1 MGKYG
6 KKVSVSTN
14 INDYMV
20 GIMAPSGFGKTT
32 LMYQICEK
40 EFGSDGYIVLD
51 MGTEDGVSAIEGVVA
66 ESVPTWKK
74 MKEVVDDIV
83 KNKDTDYADLK
94 VIVLDTLDAAFE
106 IAEIYTIDAWNRENI
121 SQKDFKKATSINS
134 VEGGFGKGMDR
145 VIDTVKKEL
154 TRLEKVGV
162 KTYWTSHVKEK
173 DQSDLFTGANYTSL
187 TANMPMKYFNSI
199 KNSSHVIGFG
209 YFDRSIEKQEVGDA
223 NPMTK
228 KKKERKAVIDETRK
242 IKFRDDA
249 LVADA
254 KSRFKYITDEINLDC
269 DEFIQ
274 AIKDAIE
281 AERKNG
287 SDTPTTKKTT
297 TKKTVKKPE
306 PAPVVEEEDDD
317 LTETLQNALDTASKA
332 MDELSEEDSVPFDLE
347 NEEEDVLEEED
358 ILEEEESVDE
368 DAIITLDEDRL
379 NAIRAA
385 YKASDATAKAKVK
398 KYLANYNNKLSAE
411 MKTSDVNAI
420 EEILGLS
427 DEV

>member
-1 MGKYG
+1 MGKFG
-6 KKVSVSTN
+6 KKVTVSTD
-14 INDYMV
+14 INDYMIGV
-20 GIMAPSGFGKTT
+20 MAPSGFGKTT
-32 LMYQICEK
+32 LMYQVCEK
-40 EFGSDGYIVLD
+40 EFGPEGYIVLD
-51 MGTEDGVSAIEGVVA
+51 MGTEDGTSAIEGIVA
-66 ESVPTWKK
+66 EPVPTWKK

-83 KNKDTDYADLK
+83 KNKTTDYADLK
-94 VIVLDTLDAAFE
+94 VVILDTLDAAFE
-106 IAEIYTIDAWNRENI
+106 IAEEYTIKLWNQENMGN
-121 SQKDFKKATSINS
+121 QGFKPSTSINS

-145 VIDTVKKEL
+145 VIDTVKKEISK
-154 TRLEKVGV
+154 LEKVGV

-199 KNSSHVIGFG
+199 KNSSHVVAFG

-228 KKKERKAVIDETRK
+228 KKKERKAVVDETRK

-269 DEFIQ
+269 DEFIK

-287 SDTPTTKKTT
+287 GATDTTKSTS
-297 TKKTVKKPE
+297 KKSTKKPE
-306 PAPVVEEEDDD
+306 LTPDPVVEEE
-317 LTETLQNALDTASKA
+317 EI
-332 MDELSEEDSVPFDLE
+332 EEDMLDEGEIPTDEMPFD
-347 NEEEDVLEEED
+347 EEDDVIE
-358 ILEEEESVDE
+358 E
-368 DAIITLDEDRL
+368 DAIITLDTDRL
-379 NAIRAA
+379 TIIRAA
-385 YKASDATAKAKVK
+385 YKDADTSTKAKVK
-398 KYLANYNNKLSAE
+398 KHLTDYGNKLSAE

-420 EEILGLS
+420 EEILGLN

>member
-1 MGKYG
+1 MGKFG

-83 KNKDTDYADLK
+83 KNKDSDYPDLK
-94 VIVLDTLDAAFE
+94 VVVLDTLDAAFE
-106 IAEIYTIDAWNRENI
+106 IAEAYTIDAWNRENI
-121 SQKDFKKATSINS
+121 SKKDFTKSTSINS

-154 TRLEKVGV
+154 VRLEKVGV

-254 KSRFKYITDEINLDC
+254 KSRFKYITDEINLDP
-269 DEFIQ
+269 DEFVQ

-287 SDTPTTKKTT
+287 GTTPTTKKTT
-297 TKKTVKKPE
+297 TKKTAKKPE
-306 PAPVVEEEDDD
+306 PVVEEGPDEEDMELLATLKETLAKGEDGVADDD
-317 LTETLQNALDTASKA
+317 
-332 MDELSEEDSVPFDLE
+332 VPFDLDD
-347 NEEEDVLEEED
+347 EDD
-358 ILEEEESVDE
+358 ILEEEVDE
-368 DAIITLDEDRL
+368 DAVITLDDDRL

-385 YKASDATAKAKVK
+385 FKGSDATIKANVK
-398 KYLANYNNKLSAE
+398 KHLADYNNKLSAE
-411 MKTSDVNAI
+411 MKIRDVNAI
-420 EEILGLS
+420 EEILGLN

>member
-1 MGKYG
+1 MGKFG

-66 ESVPTWKK
+66 EPIPTWKK

-83 KNKDTDYADLK
+83 KNKDADYPDLK
-94 VIVLDTLDAAFE
+94 VVVLDTLDAAFE
-106 IAEIYTIDAWNRENI
+106 IAEEYTIDSWNRENI

-145 VIDTVKKEL
+145 VIDTVKKEI

-254 KSRFKYITDEINLDC
+254 KSRFKYIIDEINLDC

-287 SDTPTTKKTT
+287 NVAPTT
-297 TKKTVKKPE
+297 TKKSTTKKATKKSE
-306 PAPVVEEEDDD
+306 PVVDEEEDELMTQLKAVVDNAEVDNEDEVVDD
-317 LTETLQNALDTASKA
+317 T
-332 MDELSEEDSVPFDLE
+332 VPFDLDD
-347 NEEEDVLEEED
+347 EDD
-358 ILEEEESVDE
+358 ILAEEVDE
-368 DAIITLDEDRL
+368 DAIITLDDDRL

-385 YKASDATAKAKVK
+385 FKASGVEIKAEVK
-398 KYLANYNNKLSAE
+398 KHLVDYSNKLSAE
-411 MKTSDVNAI
+411 MKVRDVNAI
-420 EEILGLS
+420 EKILKIN

>member
-1 MGKYG
+1 MGKFG
-6 KKVSVSTN
+6 KKVTVSTN
-14 INDYMV
+14 INDYMIGV
-20 GIMAPSGFGKTT
+20 MAPSGFGKTT
-32 LMYQICEK
+32 LMYQVCEK
-40 EFGSDGYIVLD
+40 EFGPEGYIVLD
-51 MGTEDGVSAIEGVVA
+51 MGTEDGTSAIEGITA
-66 ESVPTWKK
+66 EPVPTWKK

-83 KNKDTDYADLK
+83 KNKASDYADLK
-94 VIVLDTLDAAFE
+94 VVVLDTLDAAFE
-106 IAEIYTIDAWNRENI
+106 IAEEYTVKLWNQENMGKQGFTP
-121 SQKDFKKATSINS
+121 STSINS

-145 VIDTVKKEL
+145 VIDTVKKEI

-199 KNSSHVIGFG
+199 KNSSHVVAFG

-254 KSRFKYITDEINLDC
+254 KSRFKYIIDEINLDR

-287 SDTPTTKKTT
+287 GVADTTKTT
-297 TKKTVKKPE
+297 SKKSTKKSEPVIEEEEIEKDIENHVGDEMYGVNEDEIADDAVPFDIDEPE
-306 PAPVVEEEDDD
+306 EEIIEEDD
-317 LTETLQNALDTASKA
+317 
-332 MDELSEEDSVPFDLE
+332 
-347 NEEEDVLEEED
+347 NEM
-358 ILEEEESVDE
+358 
-368 DAIITLDEDRL
+368 ITLDNLRL
-379 NAIRAA
+379 TAIRVAFKAA
-385 YKASDATAKAKVK
+385 DADTKAEVKTYLTNYGGKLCDTMKAGDVK
-398 KYLANYNNKLSAE
+398 
-411 MKTSDVNAI
+411 AI
-420 EEILGLS
+420 EKVLGSS

>member
-106 IAEIYTIDAWNRENI
+106 IAEIYTIDSWNRENI
-121 SQKDFKKATSINS
+121 GQKDFKKATSINS

-287 SDTPTTKKTT
+287 GTTPTTTKKTT
-297 TKKTVKKPE
+297 TKKTTKKTE
-306 PAPVVEEEDDD
+306 PVVDEEED
-317 LTETLQNALDTASKA
+317 
-332 MDELSEEDSVPFDLE
+332 ELMEKLKSVVAQAEEDETVGNEMYGVNEDEIAEDAVPFDID
-347 NEEEDVLEEED
+347 ED
-358 ILEEEESVDE
+358 EEESVDE
-368 DAIITLDEDRL
+368 DAIITLDDDRL
-379 NAIRAA
+379 NAIRSAF
-385 YKASDATAKAKVK
+385 KASDVGVKTEVK
-398 KYLANYNNKLSAE
+398 KHLTSYGNKLSAE
-411 MKTSDVNAI
+411 MKICDVNAI
-420 EEILGLS
+420 EKILGID

>member
-1 MGKYG
+1 MGKFG
-6 KKVSVSTN
+6 KKVTVSTN
-14 INDYMV
+14 INDYMIGV
-20 GIMAPSGFGKTT
+20 MAPSGFGKTT
-32 LMYQICEK
+32 LMYQVCEK
-40 EFGSDGYIVLD
+40 EFGPEGYIVLD
-51 MGTEDGVSAIEGVVA
+51 MGTEDGTSAIEGITA
-66 ESVPTWKK
+66 EPVPTWKK

-83 KNKDTDYADLK
+83 KNKTSDYADLK
-94 VIVLDTLDAAFE
+94 VVVLDTLDAAFE
-106 IAEIYTIDAWNRENI
+106 IAEEYTVKLWNQENMGKQGFTP
-121 SQKDFKKATSINS
+121 STSINS

-145 VIDTVKKEL
+145 VIDTVKKEI

-199 KNSSHVIGFG
+199 KNSSHVVAFG

-254 KSRFKYITDEINLDC
+254 KSRFKYITDEINLDR

-287 SDTPTTKKTT
+287 GVATT
-297 TKKTVKKPE
+297 TKSASKKSPKKPE
-306 PAPVVEEEDDD
+306 PVVEEEEADEDIKSEIENHVDDEVDGMDEGAIPTEDMPFDEEDDD
-317 LTETLQNALDTASKA
+317 A
-332 MDELSEEDSVPFDLE
+332 M
-347 NEEEDVLEEED
+347 
-358 ILEEEESVDE
+358 
-368 DAIITLDEDRL
+368 ITLDNLRL
-379 NAIRAA
+379 TAIRVAFKAA
-385 YKASDATAKAKVK
+385 DAGTKAEVK
-398 KYLANYNNKLSAE
+398 TYLANYGGKLCDT
-411 MKTSDVNAI
+411 MKSSDVKAI
-420 EEILGLS
+420 EKILGSS

>member
-1 MGKYG
+1 MGKFG
-6 KKVSVSTN
+6 KKISVSTN

-74 MKEVVDDIV
+74 MREIVDDIV
-83 KNKDTDYADLK
+83 KNKDTDYPDLK
-94 VIVLDTLDAAFE
+94 VIVLDTLDATFE
-106 IAEIYTIDAWNRENI
+106 IAETYTIDAWNRENI
-121 SQKDFKKATSINS
+121 GKKDFTKSTSINS

-145 VIDTVKKEL
+145 VIETVKKEI
-154 TRLEKVGV
+154 TRLEKAGV

-228 KKKERKAVIDETRK
+228 KKKERKAVVDETRK

-269 DEFIQ
+269 DEFIK
-274 AIKDAIE
+274 AIKEAIE

-287 SDTPTTKKTT
+287 SAVPAAKKTT
-297 TKKTVKKPE
+297 TKKAAKEPE
-306 PAPVVEEEDDD
+306 PDPVVEEDEINEDLQAEIEEHAGDEMYSVNEDEIPADEVPFDIDDEDDD
-317 LTETLQNALDTASKA
+317 
-332 MDELSEEDSVPFDLE
+332 V
-347 NEEEDVLEEED
+347 
-358 ILEEEESVDE
+358 
-368 DAIITLDEDRL
+368 IITLDEDRL
-379 NAIRAA
+379 NAIRSAF
-385 YKASDATAKAKVK
+385 KSSDAATKAQVK
-398 KYLANYNNKLSAE
+398 KHLTEYGNKLSAE

-420 EEILGLS
+420 EAILGLG

>member
-1 MGKYG
+1 MGKFG
-6 KKVSVSTN
+6 KKVSVSTS

-66 ESVPTWKK
+66 EPIPTWKK

-83 KNKDTDYADLK
+83 KNKDTDYPDLK
-94 VIVLDTLDAAFE
+94 VVVLDTLDAAFE
-106 IAEIYTIDAWNRENI
+106 IAEVFTIDSWNRENI
-121 SQKDFKKATSINS
+121 GQKDFKKATSINS

-154 TRLEKVGV
+154 IKLEKVGV

-228 KKKERKAVIDETRK
+228 KKKERKTVVDETRK

-287 SDTPTTKKTT
+287 KVSTKTT
-297 TKKTVKKPE
+297 TKKTTKKPE
-306 PAPVVEEEDDD
+306 PVIEEEPDEEDVELLNAEIDLDDDTPPFDIEDEVEDIFDEEDDD
-317 LTETLQNALDTASKA
+317 E
-332 MDELSEEDSVPFDLE
+332 V
-347 NEEEDVLEEED
+347 
-358 ILEEEESVDE
+358 
-368 DAIITLDEDRL
+368 ITLDTSRL
-379 NAIRAA
+379 TAIRNAF
-385 YKASDATAKAKVK
+385 KASEADIKAQVK
-398 KYLANYNNKLSAE
+398 THLVEYGNKLSDT
-411 MKTSDVNAI
+411 MKVSDVKAI
-420 EEILGLS
+420 EKILGIK
-427 DEV
+427 

>member
-1 MGKYG
+1 MGKFG

-74 MKEVVDDIV
+74 MKEIVDDIV
-83 KNKDTDYADLK
+83 KNKDSDYADLK

-106 IAEIYTIDAWNRENI
+106 IAEAYTIDAWNRENI
-121 SQKDFKKATSINS
+121 SKKDFAKSTSINS

-145 VIDTVKKEL
+145 VIDTVKKEIAK
-154 TRLEKVGV
+154 LEKVGV

-287 SDTPTTKKTT
+287 GVAPTTKKTT
-297 TKKTVKKPE
+297 TKKTTKKSE
-306 PAPVVEEEDDD
+306 SVAKEEDDE
-317 LTETLQNALDTASKA
+317 LMAQLKA
-332 MDELSEEDSVPFDLE
+332 VVEKAEEDPEIEAMEEQIEAEDGVPFDI
-347 NEEEDVLEEED
+347 EDEVED
-358 ILEEEESVDE
+358 IFDEEEEADE
-368 DAIITLDEDRL
+368 DPIITLDEDRA
-379 NAIRAA
+379 NAIRDAF
-385 YKASDATAKAKVK
+385 KAGDAKIKAEVK
-398 KYLANYNNKLSAE
+398 KHLVDYNNKLSNT
-411 MKTSDVNAI
+411 MKQSDVLAI
-420 EEILGLS
+420 EEILGLN